1 MWYFLRFKVLMGRF
15 SFEIVL
21 YEFLFELMVSERE
34 SLLCLYVKFMFIVC
48 VLIVVISLFSL
59 K

>member
-21 YEFLFELMVSERE
+21 YGFLFELMVSERE
-34 SLLCLYVKFMFIVC
+34 SLLCLFVKFMFIVC
-48 VLIVVISLFSL
+48 VLIVVISLFSF